1 NYTRETAYKVVRDIY
16 ASVILKD
23 TVQRYNIRNVELL
36 ERVVKYAFDNIGQTF
51 SGKNI
56 ADYFKSQHQ
65 KVDINTVYQYM
76 QALEGAYILFRV
88 PRYDIKGKE
97 IFKTQEKFYVSDV
110 SLIYAL
116 MGYRDRLI
124 SGILE
129 NIVFFGTQTKGLQG
143 IYWKIRLRR
152 LTL

>member
-1 NYTRETAYKVVRDIY
+1 M
-16 ASVILKD
+16 D
-23 TVQRYNIRNVELL
+23 T
-36 ERVVKYAFDNIGQTF
+36 
-51 SGKNI
+51 
-56 ADYFKSQHQ
+56 
-65 KVDINTVYQYM
+65 NTVCNYLN
-76 QALEGAYILFRV
+76 ALEGAFILYRV
-88 PRYDIKGKE
+88 PRYDIKGKQ
-97 IFKTQEKFYVSDV
+97 ILKTQEKFYVSDV
-110 SLIYAL
+110 SIIYAL